1 MTKKIFWSIISI
13 AVAVMLATL
22 VIIVGLQYDYFTSLQ
37 TKQLRSELSLAAEGL
52 NRYGAGY
59 LNEIKISHS
68 RLTLINADGSIA
80 FDSEENYKK
89 MSNHSD
95 RREFKDAIKY
105 GIGEDARYS
114 KTLTEEMVYQAVKLD
129 DGSVLRIS
137 GSRLP
142 MAVILLSMTWPML
155 LLILAISILSA
166 ILAARIAKRIVSP
179 LESLNFDRPLENAV
193 YEELSPIL
201 THMERQRKRIDL
213 QVNQLNYK
221 KQKFKAIT
229 ENLREGLVL
238 LNNSNEVVSINKSAL
253 GFFANKSPAYG
264 VPFNHIDR
272 TVEISKAIE
281 ATRVDG
287 KAKLNLT
294 RNGKEYALS
303 LSSIM
308 YSNDDVGVEILI
320 LDRTEAALTEKIRK
334 EFSANVSHELKTP
347 IQTIIGRAELLEN
360 NLVKPED
367 TADFLKDI
375 REKASNLLTL
385 INDIIRLSQIDE
397 GTGFTFEE
405 VDLYQ
410 MALAERDFL
419 SEASMNKKIAVK
431 VSGSGRAWAVK
442 QLIHEIIYNLLDNA
456 IRYTGPDGLVTI
468 ELKDN
473 EIKVSD
479 NGIGISQEHIARIF
493 ERFYRVDKSRSGESG
508 GTGLGLS
515 IVKNSVKY
523 LGGTVSVESI
533 PNKGTAFIVRL
544 P

>member
-37 TKQLRSELSLAAEGL
+37 TKQLRSELSLAAEGV

-179 LESLNFDRPLENAV
+179 LESLNFDRPLENEV

-221 KQKFKAIT
+221 KQEFKAIT

-456 IRYTGPDGLVTI
+456 IRYTGPDGLVRI

-533 PNKGTAFIVRL
+533 PNKETAFIVRL